1 MKVKELIE
9 KLQKVDPNALVV
21 VNGYEDG
28 FTELQCVK
36 QINIKENPGHKSW
49 EGEYD
54 NYPLE
59 ECNICAILLPRR

>member
-9 KLQKVDPNALVV
+9 ELQKVDPNALVV

-28 FTELQCVK
+28 FTELQSVN
-36 QINIKENPGHKSW
+36 QIDIKLNPGHKDW

-59 ECNICAILLPRR
+59 ECNIQAILLPRK

>member
-1 MKVKELIE
+1 MIVKELIE
-9 KLQKVDPNALVV
+9 KLQKADQNALVV

-36 QINIKENPGHKSW
+36 QIYIKLKPDHKNW

-59 ECNICAILLPRR
+59 ECDIHAILLPRK